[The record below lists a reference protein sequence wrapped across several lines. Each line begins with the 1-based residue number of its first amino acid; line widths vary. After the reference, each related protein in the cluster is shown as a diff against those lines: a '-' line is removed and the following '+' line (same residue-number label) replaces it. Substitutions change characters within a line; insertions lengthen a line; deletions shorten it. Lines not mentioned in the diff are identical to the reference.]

1 MSFGDEDCLHQLQI
15 LNTEILKLIAHNPEL
30 RRKQLQ
36 VRAAHL
42 VAETLDRLMTLAELT
57 ADDLAA
63 KAVVPNNI
71 LYDAV
76 AASFEA
82 SVTWETVAILAE
94 AAGFRFEIQYMPES
108 HAGSSQSKES
118 EVHSAGGPHAI
129 LIRFP
134 SPFNARLAEQALQG
148 GLRALVDSQRNRKR
162 RIAKL
167 PVISR
172 KLPVWEL
179 VRLAD
184 DCCFELEFRF
194 ALMRTAEEMLNPEV
208 EIYYQ
213 FGASPG
219 SQCHEQPEGGGAVF
233 EPGYRN

>member
-1 MSFGDEDCLHQLQI
+1 MSSGDDDCLHQLQI
-15 LNTEILKLIAHNPEL
+15 LNTEILKLIANNPDL
-30 RRKQLQ
+30 RKKQLQ

-63 KAVVPNNI
+63 KAVVPNSI

-76 AASFEA
+76 SASFDA
-82 SVTWETVAILAE
+82 SVTWETVAVLAE

-108 HAGSSQSKES
+108 LANNSQSKANEKR
-118 EVHSAGGPHAI
+118 SASGPHAI

-134 SPFNARLAEQALQG
+134 SPFDARLAEQALQG
-148 GLRALVDSQRNRKR
+148 GLHALVDSQKNRKQR
-162 RIAKL
+162 VAKL
-167 PVISR
+167 PLISR

-184 DCCFELEFRF
+184 ECCFELEFRF
-194 ALMRTAEEMLNPEV
+194 ALMRTAEEMLSPEV

-213 FGASPG
+213 FGTSPG
-219 SQCHEQPEGGGAVF
+219 SQCNEQLEGERAAF
-233 EPGYRN
+233 KPSYRN